1 MISKSVETQFQQWL
15 EQSQHEI
22 STRQLQQFK
31 MYFEMLVLWNEK
43 MNLTAITSEYDVY
56 LKHFYDSLTI
66 LVAHPFDASTKLA
79 DIGSGAGFPSIPIC
93 IMRPDVQ
100 VTIVDSLNKRIRFL
114 QELVDQL
121 QLTNV
126 QCIHGRAEDVARLA
140 EHRDQYD
147 VVTARA
153 VARLPLLN
161 ELCLPFVKPQG
172 LFIAMK
178 SNDYESELS
187 EAKKSLQL
195 LRAQCEH
202 VHTLLLPG
210 DEVVNRANIIIRK
223 TSTTPKQYPRKP
235 GTPAKS
241 PLV

>member
-1 MISKSVETQFQQWL
+1 MSKSVESQFQQWL
-15 EQSQHEI
+15 ELSNHKI
-22 STRQLQQFK
+22 SAKQLQQFK
-31 MYFEMLVLWNEK
+31 IYFDMLIEWNEK

-66 LVAHPFDASTKLA
+66 LALHVFDSVTKLA
-79 DIGSGAGFPSIPIC
+79 DIGSGAGFPSIPIS

-114 QELVDQL
+114 QELVDRL
-121 QLTNV
+121 QLTNI
-126 QCIHGRAEDVARLA
+126 QCIHGRAEDIARLA

-161 ELCLPFVKPQG
+161 ELCLPFVKPNG
-172 LFIAMK
+172 IFIAMK
-178 SNDYESELS
+178 SSDYEIELL
-187 EAKKSLQL
+187 EAKKSLHL
-195 LRAQCEH
+195 LRSQCEQ
-202 VHTLLLPG
+202 VQTLLLPAE
-210 DEVVNRANIIIRK
+210 EVVKRANIIIRK
-223 TSTTPKQYPRKP
+223 TSTTPKQYPRKA
-235 GTPAKS
+235 GTPEKS